1 MFEKLIE
8 TISQLKNSPE
18 IKKIIDELN
27 ITEEDVKDLESKF
40 HEQII
45 QCKELLKDL
54 SAKIREDLE
63 PEQEVGP
70 CINPCS
76 EIKDCCKIDFSL
88 KIIYEESKKY
98 HSLSELAYV
107 FSLYC
112 GKTIIPAKEQRIQ
125 TCNNPESITEHNQC
139 SSFDLSEKEI
149 EAELIKSGWTQ
160 IWVDK
165 NYLSSIWRKSLFMS
179 KDTKKAYS
187 KLNICHM
194 SHQQLVSCSK

>member
-76 EIKDCCKIDFSL
+76 EIKDCCVPL
-88 KIIYEESKKY
+88 QA
-98 HSLSELAYV
+98 ELPFYLRLYFLQAYYDL
-107 FSLYC
+107 FE
-112 GKTIIPAKEQRIQ
+112 K
-125 TCNNPESITEHNQC
+125 CNNFCESNKNITNNC

-149 EAELIKSGWTQ
+149 EAELIKSGWKQ
-160 IWVDK
+160 LWAKDVDL
-165 NYLSSIWRKSLFMS
+165 NCPNNPYN
-179 KDTKKAYS
+179 KKAILARDAKHAWEINDNYS
-187 KLNICHM
+187 WDVSKPG
-194 SHQQLVSCSK
+194 SCSK